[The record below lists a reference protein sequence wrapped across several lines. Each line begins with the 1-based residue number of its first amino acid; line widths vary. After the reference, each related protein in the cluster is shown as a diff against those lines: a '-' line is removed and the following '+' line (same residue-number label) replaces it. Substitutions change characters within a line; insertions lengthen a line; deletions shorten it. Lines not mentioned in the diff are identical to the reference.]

1 MIISIISILLVGL
14 VVVIY
19 DNYRARKDLVNDT
32 TLLAQIIANRST
44 AALTFNESRLAQENL
59 EALQVNGSIIAGW
72 ILDEAGNVFATYGR
86 HNSYSVKHLFENDKE
101 GNNYLFVE

>member
-1 MIISIISILLVGL
+1 MIAFIKKLPIKAKIILFIMIISIISILLVGL

-44 AALTFNESRLAQENL
+44 AALTFNESRLAQETDGFL
-59 EALQVNGSIIAGW
+59 IKKEMCLPHMADIIH
-72 ILDEAGNVFATYGR
+72 TP
-86 HNSYSVKHLFENDKE
+86 
-101 GNNYLFVE
+101 